1 MSNSNTMSAKDR
13 IASLVDENSFVEL
26 GAGITKRSTD
36 FNMQEKSVP
45 ADGVITGYG
54 LIQNNPVYVYSQDA
68 SALNGTIGEMHAKKI
83 AHIYELAMKTGVPV
97 IGLIDCAGM
106 RLQESTDA
114 LAGFGQIYKMKA
126 KASGV
131 IPQISAIFGNCG
143 GGVAVMAAMSDFTFM
158 EQNNGK
164 LFVNSPNTLEGNYTD
179 KLDTA
184 SADFQKSAS
193 VVDMICDGEAEVFEN
208 VRNLVSILPENNNEI
223 GGMEEC
229 LDDLNRLVPD
239 FATEIKDPA
248 AALED
253 LGDNNFFLE
262 LKKDFAKEMVTGFIS
277 LDGMTVGC
285 VANRTAVYG
294 EDGSE
299 QESFEARLTS
309 DGCDKAASFIKT
321 CDAFNIPVLTLTNV
335 EGFATTVEEEKTI
348 ASKAAAL
355 TAAFAEADVP
365 KVNLITGNAYG
376 SAYIT
381 MNSKHIGADM
391 VFALPD
397 AKIGMMDA
405 QVAAKIMY
413 ADDKDADLSAKAAEF
428 AAQSGTEA
436 AAARGYID
444 SIISPEAARKQ
455 LIFAFELLF
464 TKSEYPIGKKHG
476 TI

>member
-131 IPQISAIFGNCG
+131 IPQISAIVGNCG

-184 SADFQKSAS
+184 SADFQKTAS
-193 VVDMICDGEAEVFEN
+193 VVDVICDGEAEVFEN

-239 FATEIKDPA
+239 FAAEVKDPA

-309 DGCDKAASFIKT
+309 DGCDKAASFIQT

-413 ADDKDADLSAKAAEF
+413 ADDKDADLAAKAAEF

>member
-239 FATEIKDPA
+239 FAAEIKDPA

>member
-1 MSNSNTMSAKDR
+1 MSNQTQGSARDR
-13 IASLVDENSFVEL
+13 IDAILDENSFVEI
-26 GAGITKRSTD
+26 GAMVTARSTD
-36 FNMQEKSVP
+36 FNMSDNAVP
-45 ADGVITGYG
+45 SDGVITGYG
-54 LIQNNPVYVYSQDA
+54 SVEGIPVYIYSQDA
-68 SALNGTIGEMHAKKI
+68 SVMNGSVGEMHAKKI

-131 IPQISAIFGNCG
+131 IPQISAIVGNCG

-184 SADFQKSAS
+184 SADFQKTAS
-193 VVDMICDGEAEVFEN
+193 VVDVICDGEAEVFEN

-239 FATEIKDPA
+239 FAAEVKDPA

-413 ADDKDADLSAKAAEF
+413 ADDKDADLAAKAAEF

>member
-68 SALNGTIGEMHAKKI
+68 SSLNGTIGEMHAKKI

-184 SADFQKSAS
+184 SADFQKTAS
-193 VVDMICDGEAEVFEN
+193 VVDVICDGEAEVFEN

-239 FATEIKDPA
+239 FAAEVKDPA

-321 CDAFNIPVLTLTNV
+321 CDAFNIPILTLTNV

-413 ADDKDADLSAKAAEF
+413 ADDKDADLAAKAAEF
-428 AAQSGTEA
+428 ASQSGTEA

>member
-184 SADFQKSAS
+184 SADFQKTAS
-193 VVDMICDGEAEVFEN
+193 VVDVICDGEAAVFEN

-239 FATEIKDPA
+239 FAAEVKDPA

-413 ADDKDADLSAKAAEF
+413 ADDKDADLAAKAAEF

>member
-184 SADFQKSAS
+184 SADFQKSTS

-239 FATEIKDPA
+239 FAAEIKDPA

>member
-184 SADFQKSAS
+184 SADFQKTAS
-193 VVDMICDGEAEVFEN
+193 VVDVICDGEAEVFEN

-239 FATEIKDPA
+239 FAAEVKDPA

-413 ADDKDADLSAKAAEF
+413 ADDKNADLAAKAAEF

>member
-1 MSNSNTMSAKDR
+1 MSNSNTMSAKDH

-184 SADFQKSAS
+184 SADFQKTAS
-193 VVDMICDGEAEVFEN
+193 VVDVICDGEAEVFEN

-239 FATEIKDPA
+239 FAAEVKDPA

-321 CDAFNIPVLTLTNV
+321 CDAFNIPILTLTNV

-405 QVAAKIMY
+405 QVAAKIVY
-413 ADDKDADLSAKAAEF
+413 ADDKDADLAAKAAEF

>member
-1 MSNSNTMSAKDR
+1 MSAKDR

-131 IPQISAIFGNCG
+131 IPQISAIVGNCG

-184 SADFQKSAS
+184 SADFQKTAS
-193 VVDMICDGEAEVFEN
+193 VVDVICDGEAEVFEN

-239 FATEIKDPA
+239 FAAEVKDPA

-413 ADDKDADLSAKAAEF
+413 ADDKDADLAAKAAEF